1 MSASSSSMD
10 PIGGLVVDT
19 AGSVVKV
26 KEAVTA
32 AVGLSPGQVEQT
44 ARDGFTLHFGH
55 QNTMSSR
62 VRFHFKSNAF
72 KTSAS
77 MPSGGTRSWQIPLR
91 RSRLIAHELGDR
103 YRKCRETQ
111 ASGL

>member
-10 PIGGLVVDT
+10 PIGGLAVDT

-44 ARDGFTLHFGH
+44 ARDGFTLGF
-55 QNTMSSR
+55 TFYKMSID
-62 VRFHFKSNAF
+62 A
-72 KTSAS
+72 
-77 MPSGGTRSWQIPLR
+77 LR
-91 RSRLIAHELGDR
+91 PRRRCLLVARGRGKHR
-103 YRKCRETQ
+103 CAAR
-111 ASGL
+111 A

>member
-10 PIGGLVVDT
+10 PIGDLVFDT

-44 ARDGFTLHFGH
+44 ARD
-55 QNTMSSR
+55 
-62 VRFHFKSNAF
+62 VCK
-72 KTSAS
+72 
-77 MPSGGTRSWQIPLR
+77 I
-91 RSRLIAHELGDR
+91 EV
-103 YRKCRETQ
+103 
-111 ASGL
+111 